1 MSSIHEQAM
10 NYVYQQ
16 VLQRLLSYF
25 NRAERTALQLLIQRL
40 IVAAGG
46 IEQIGH
52 YRVLVAFG
60 GGKDSAYTVA
70 MLRAAQLS
78 IAGRSP
84 TTFKLRVA
92 NMRHA
97 GMTSAVMDNIHRCYS
112 ALFLHDDPRVELL
125 VVDHQYVQAFEPDLP
140 FSSAGRE
147 QNRSDMLLSG
157 HLTAGDARTTFCNA
171 CYLSMAECLGRAAH
185 WGDGVS
191 AVVSGESLKEQKQY
205 ATWITR
211 LARRNGQSVERWHAL
226 DFNQAI
232 STLDSVGR
240 AYYRE
245 LYGEES
251 MPMDFMLKPSAFPNT
266 SRGPAFLA
274 VTDLIGFRTEEHWAL
289 LTDFLGF
296 RFDDLAFSFSESDCA
311 NPLLMAH
318 MRGLRAQF
326 VQGRDYA
333 EGIAE
338 YLVLGAEMMRRKRM
352 PKRLIQQALA
362 AYDGPDKIEARRT
375 LAAGYAQEAFG
386 LNEAQLV
393 CLLFAPFADEGAQL
407 EAFLRAC
414 HPGMLVAQADLHK
427 ALSGQPAPDQVVQ
440 WLVDVSG
447 LSLQGLQ
454 NLYARARVD
463 FADDSSIIA
472 RVRASDPDKA
482 WVTTVDQVT
491 GEPLAERVSG
501 R

>member
-1 MSSIHEQAM
+1 MSSMHEQAM

-46 IEQIGH
+46 IERIGN
-52 YRVLVAFG
+52 YRVLVAFS

-70 MLRAAQLS
+70 LLRAAQLS
-78 IAGRSP
+78 IAGRAP
-84 TTFKLRVA
+84 ATFNLRVA

-112 ALFLHDDPRVELL
+112 ALFLHDDPRVQLL
-125 VVDHQYVQAFEPDLP
+125 VVDHQYIQNFEPDLP
-140 FSSAGRE
+140 FSGTGRE

-171 CYLSMAECLGRAAH
+171 CYLSRAEFLGRAAN
-185 WGDGVS
+185 WGEGVD
-191 AVVSGESLKEQKQY
+191 AVVSGDSLKEQKQY
-205 ATWITR
+205 AAWITR
-211 LARRNGQSVERWHAL
+211 LARRNGQNVSKWHKLGFSHAL
-226 DFNQAI
+226 TTI
-232 STLDSVGR
+232 DSIGR
-240 AYYRE
+240 VYYRE

-251 MPMDFMLKPSAFPNT
+251 MPSDFILRPLTHPEKSMA
-266 SRGPAFLA
+266 PAFLPVA
-274 VTDLIGFRTEEHWAL
+274 DLIGFRAEEHWAL
-289 LTDFLGF
+289 LTEFLGF

-333 EGIAE
+333 DGIAE
-338 YLVLGAEMMRRKRM
+338 YLGLAAVMMRRKRM
-352 PKRLIQQALA
+352 PERLIQQALA
-362 AYDGPDKIEARRT
+362 AYDTPEKVEQRRG

-386 LNEAQLV
+386 LNETQLI
-393 CLLFAPFADEGAQL
+393 CLLFAPFVDAGAQL
-407 EAFLRAC
+407 EAFLRGC
-414 HPGMLVAQADLHK
+414 HPGMLVALADLHR
-427 ALSGQPAPDQVVQ
+427 ALSGQSAPDQVVQ

-447 LSLQGLQ
+447 LSLKGLQGL
-454 NLYARARVD
+454 YTRRRVD
-463 FADDSSIIA
+463 FSDESSIIA
-472 RVRASDPDKA
+472 RVRASDPDKGR
-482 WVTTVDQVT
+482 VTTVDQRT
-491 GEPLAERVSG
+491 GEAVAELISG

>member
-1 MSSIHEQAM
+1 MHEQAM

-16 VLQRLLSYF
+16 VLQRLLSYI

-46 IEQIGH
+46 IEGIGD
-52 YRVLVAFG
+52 YRVLVAFS
-60 GGKDSAYTVA
+60 GGKDSAYVVA
-70 MLRAAQLS
+70 LMRAAQLS
-78 IAGRSP
+78 IAARAP
-84 TTFKLRVA
+84 ATFKLRVA

-97 GMTSAVMDNIHRCYS
+97 GMTSAVMGNIQRCYS
-112 ALFLHDDPRVELL
+112 ALFLHDDPRVQLL
-125 VVDHQYVQAFEPDLP
+125 MVDHPYIQNYEADLA

-147 QNRSDMLLSG
+147 QSRSDMLLAG

-171 CYLSMAECLGRAAH
+171 CYLSLAQFLGRAAS
-185 WGDGVS
+185 WGEGVD
-191 AVVSGESLKEQKQY
+191 AVVSGGSLKEQKQY
-205 ATWITR
+205 ATWVLR
-211 LARRNGQSVERWHAL
+211 LARAHGQSVSQWHTLGLGHAL
-226 DFNQAI
+226 KTI
-232 STLDSVGR
+232 DSIGR
-240 AYYRE
+240 VYYRE

-251 MPMDFMLKPSAFPNT
+251 MPSDFVLRPPDI
-266 SRGPAFLA
+266 PLA
-274 VTDLIGFRTEEHWAL
+274 PVLLPVADLVGFKAEEHWRL

-296 RFDDLAFSFSESDCA
+296 RFDDLAFGFSESDCA

-333 EGIAE
+333 DGIAE
-338 YLVLGAEMMRRKRM
+338 YLELAAAMMRRKRM
-352 PKRLIQQALA
+352 PAHLILRALA
-362 AYDGPDKIEARRT
+362 AYDQPDKIEQRRM

-386 LNEAQLV
+386 LSETQLIS
-393 CLLFAPFADEGAQL
+393 LLFAPFVDAGAGL

-414 HPGMLVAQADLHK
+414 HPGMLVALADLHR
-427 ALSGQPAPDQVVQ
+427 ALSGHSAPDQVVQ

-447 LSLQGLQ
+447 LSLKGLQ
-454 NLYARARVD
+454 NLYARARID
-463 FADDSSIIA
+463 YSDERSIIA

-482 WVTTVDQVT
+482 RVLTFDPCT
-491 GEPLAERVSG
+491 GETVAELISG